1 MNRSNKNHLNILD
14 LPNEILFIIFNELN
28 MVDVLYS
35 FVDVTQRLN
44 QLVFDPFYRSNL
56 SMTSMMMKSFNERIY
71 STDNQILDKICKN
84 VLPRIYHQVKEL
96 IVEQYSIDNL
106 IFSFYLLIRDNVIL
120 RKLLDEQITHL
131 TIDIKDE
138 PKAPSETLSVMSA
151 LILSLCKRLIKLS
164 FCQLFHQ
171 LTLCTYE
178 LSSTNFKSST
188 LTSLKMNVKTFDDCL
203 YLIDGHFNC
212 LSTLMIFVKTIA
224 YTSGTI
230 DNTVSIMIDYSL
242 SKEK

>member
-1 MNRSNKNHLNILD
+1 
-14 LPNEILFIIFNELN
+14 

-71 STDNQILDKICKN
+71 STDNQILDKI
-84 VLPRIYHQVKEL
+84 Y
-96 IVEQYSIDNL
+96 
-106 IFSFYLLIRDNVIL
+106 NVIL

-230 DNTVSIMIDYSL
+230 DNT
-242 SKEK
+242 

>member
-1 MNRSNKNHLNILD
+1 
-14 LPNEILFIIFNELN
+14 
-28 MVDVLYS
+28 
-35 FVDVTQRLN
+35 
-44 QLVFDPFYRSNL
+44 
-56 SMTSMMMKSFNERIY
+56 
-71 STDNQILDKICKN
+71 
-84 VLPRIYHQVKEL
+84 
-96 IVEQYSIDNL
+96 
-106 IFSFYLLIRDNVIL
+106 NVIL

-230 DNTVSIMIDYSL
+230 DNTKKRPTLKHFSLISYSHIFLYDNLIIPLLRRMINLDNLILNLSL
-242 SKEK
+242 IRSNKNYIDGIELLYNDILIFMSRLN